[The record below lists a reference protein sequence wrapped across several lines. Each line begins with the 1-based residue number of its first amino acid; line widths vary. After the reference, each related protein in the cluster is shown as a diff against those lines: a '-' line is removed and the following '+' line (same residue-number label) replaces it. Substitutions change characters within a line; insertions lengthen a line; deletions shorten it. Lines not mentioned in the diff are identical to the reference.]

1 MLSTANYRCNAKE
14 LILRSVLHSSI
25 HKHSRLFRKG
35 KEGWAARLL
44 RVPEAPRT
52 HTDTHL
58 FFVHANTHL
67 IAQICSTNKHLVF
80 CYIKI
85 IITRCGWFLLLSKAK
100 CFKAL
105 LPQHINKFGWQHKEL
120 EIKLSRWIKWGNS
133 HKSHYCF
140 HWKKMYI
147 FWSMVQSM

>member
-44 RVPEAPRT
+44 RVPEAPPHR
-52 HTDTHL
+52 HAP

-67 IAQICSTNKHLVF
+67 IVQICSTNKHLVF

-85 IITRCGWFLLLSKAK
+85 ITTRCGWFLLLSKAK

-105 LPQHINKFGWQHKEL
+105 LPPHINKFGWQHKKF

-133 HKSHYCF
+133 YKSYYCF
-140 HWKKMYI
+140 HWRKIYI
-147 FWSMVQSM
+147 F